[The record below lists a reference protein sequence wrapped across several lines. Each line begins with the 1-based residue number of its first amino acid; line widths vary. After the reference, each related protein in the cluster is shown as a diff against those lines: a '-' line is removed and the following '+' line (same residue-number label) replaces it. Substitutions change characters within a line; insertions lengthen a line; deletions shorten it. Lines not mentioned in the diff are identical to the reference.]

1 MNQPAAPA
9 LRDIHLPPEP
19 AWWPPAPGWWLLAV
33 AVLLL
38 AFVLG
43 RWLLQ
48 RLRARRWRRQV
59 EAELDAIAAR
69 HAGPD
74 DGVALAAGVSQ
85 LLRRASRVLDPR
97 AVALR
102 GEGWL
107 AFLDDQ
113 LPQADAA
120 AAPFRSGAGRV
131 LADLPYQPA
140 AASRTVD
147 GPALVALA
155 RCWLRSALGK
165 RSHA

>member
-1 MNQPAAPA
+1 MSEPAGPA

-19 AWWPPAPGWWLLAV
+19 SWWPPAPGWWLLAI
-33 AVLLL
+33 AALLL

-48 RLRARRWRRQV
+48 RLRARHWRRQV

-69 HAGPD
+69 HAGAG
-74 DGVALAAGVSQ
+74 DGVALATGVSQ
-85 LLRRASRVLDPR
+85 LLRRASRVLDPH

-102 GEGWL
+102 GEDWL
-107 AFLDDQ
+107 SFLDRQ
-113 LPQADAA
+113 LPEAEAA

-131 LADLPYQPA
+131 LADLPYRPA
-140 AASRTVD
+140 RASEVVD

-155 RCWLRSALGK
+155 RRWLRSALGK

>member
-1 MNQPAAPA
+1 VSEAAAPA

-33 AVLLL
+33 VVLLL

-48 RLRARRWRRQV
+48 RLRARRWRSQV

-69 HAGPD
+69 HAGPGA
-74 DGVALAAGVSQ
+74 GVALAAGISQ

-102 GEGWL
+102 GDDWL
-107 AFLDDQ
+107 AFLDHQ
-113 LPQADAA
+113 LPETEAA

-131 LADLPYQPA
+131 LADVPYRPA
-140 AASRTVD
+140 GASDAVD

-155 RCWLRSALGK
+155 RRWLRAALGK
-165 RSHA
+165 RDHA